1 MGASTQT
8 QHYSRIIGPQSP
20 KVSCPRSHDHALVT
34 GSGFLTEF
42 KLPVEIDNAVPQSGR
57 VFQIRTSGFILSMS
71 NSMEPDYLEELLR
84 HYLGSLLENGSMD
97 VLEEFRLE
105 SAF

>member
-1 MGASTQT
+1 
-8 QHYSRIIGPQSP
+8 
-20 KVSCPRSHDHALVT
+20 
-34 GSGFLTEF
+34 
-42 KLPVEIDNAVPQSGR
+42 
-57 VFQIRTSGFILSMS
+57 
-71 NSMEPDYLEELLR
+71 MEPDYLEELLR